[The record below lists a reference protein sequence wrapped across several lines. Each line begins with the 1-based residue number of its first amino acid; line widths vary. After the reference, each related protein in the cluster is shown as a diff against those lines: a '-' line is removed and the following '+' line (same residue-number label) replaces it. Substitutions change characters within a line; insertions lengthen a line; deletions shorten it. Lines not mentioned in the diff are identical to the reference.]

1 MDSAGQFSIFILCV
15 LFGYCGGLLY
25 EVFALF
31 RLLFGCEK
39 RENIIGVLLDIAFF
53 AVFAIGC
60 VCFSFTQNFPTQ
72 RIYMWIG
79 YALGGALYSKTLR
92 RILAFLEKVCYN
104 GLAKV
109 VKKAKTKKKLLKERE
124 NL

>member
-1 MDSAGQFSIFILCV
+1 MDSVGQFSVFMHCV

-39 RENIIGVLLDIAFF
+39 RENIIGILLDVAFF
-53 AVFAIGC
+53 AIFAVGC
-60 VCFSFTQNFPTQ
+60 VYFSFLRKLPTQ

-79 YALGGALYSKTLR
+79 YALGGVLYSKTLR
-92 RILAFLEKVCYN
+92 RILAFFEKVCYN
-104 GLAKV
+104 SIARV
-109 VKKAKTKKKLLKERE
+109 VKRAKIEKKL
-124 NL
+124 